1 MGKVKL
7 RFIVSNISSNWQKK
21 IGSQRDW
28 VWRGWQTRYTYV
40 RCQSNYETREG
51 QNLQHPPI
59 LLLHGFG
66 ASIGHW
72 RQNINVLSQKH
83 TVYALDLLGFGASE
97 KAIANYNTSFWVE
110 QVYEFWQA
118 FIQVPVILVGNSIG
132 SLISFF
138 GNKYWTFKV
147 KERFKKQI
155 FIFYFT
161 KLSIRFIFLSIK
173 RTTHTL
179 TFF

>member
-51 QNLQHPPI
+51 QNLQNPPI

-83 TVYALDLLGFGASE
+83 L
-97 KAIANYNTSFWVE
+97 
-110 QVYEFWQA
+110 
-118 FIQVPVILVGNSIG
+118 
-132 SLISFF
+132 SLIH
-138 GNKYWTFKV
+138 
-147 KERFKKQI
+147 I
-155 FIFYFT
+155 
-161 KLSIRFIFLSIK
+161 
-173 RTTHTL
+173 
-179 TFF
+179 